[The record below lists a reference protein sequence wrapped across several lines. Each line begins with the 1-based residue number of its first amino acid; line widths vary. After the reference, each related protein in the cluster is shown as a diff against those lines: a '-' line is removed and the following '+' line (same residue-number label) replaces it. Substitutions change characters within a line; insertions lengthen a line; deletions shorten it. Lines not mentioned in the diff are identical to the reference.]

1 MGSDSGIRRIYEDTT
16 VVNGRKYYY
25 AVTAFDRGLEQA
37 GISPS
42 ESPVQISLNPDG
54 SVDFGQNVLEVR
66 ASREQA
72 GYISPNSPLAAIYQG
87 APGGTVEVGVIDPTQ
102 LKADNLYEV
111 VFEDTLL
118 SGGSNPDTLKTKNFT
133 LLNITTGSPD
143 TLLSRYT
150 TLNGGGNPVT
160 EGFTVRVTN
169 IESYGLNEAR
179 SGWFTGDAEA
189 IDIHG
194 FSFITQAAPKVSDYE
209 LIIGDNVG
217 FGQSVEK
224 EIEVATGFFQTLPSI
239 PTNFKVVNTYTGEEA
254 KYAFADLNVSTSF
267 QQRCNPTI
275 IVPGNYT
282 PPEPGHI
289 SAVAGFSGRC
299 SDVLFL
305 IEDFRGVE
313 DTLTYKIEMAPLLI
327 NGNLETRNPVAG
339 DTLKIFTTKPFSSN
353 DIFRFRFDS
362 DNIPRIDADSAA
374 SALDDILVIPN
385 PYKVANI
392 YEPSVTNTNFQHNRE
407 LHFTGMPAPATLRIF
422 TVSGVLLREI
432 TITESDLTSAY
443 GGSYVWNML
452 TKDNLEISY
461 GIYLYH
467 VEAPGVG
474 EKVGKF
480 AVIK

>member
-16 VVNGRKYYY
+16 VVNVRKYYY

-72 GYISPNSPLAAIYQG
+72 GYISPSSPLAAIYQG
-87 APGGTVEVGVIDPTQ
+87 APGGTVEVEVIDPTQ

-118 SGGSNPDTLKTKNFT
+118 SGGSNPDTLKTKNFS
-133 LLNITTGSPD
+133 LRNITTGSPD
-143 TLLSRYT
+143 TLLSRFT
-150 TLNGGGNPVT
+150 SFNGGGNPVT

-169 IESYGLNEAR
+169 IESFGLNEAR

-189 IDIHG
+189 MDIHG

-209 LIIGDNVG
+209 LIVGDNVG

-267 QQRCNPTI
+267 QQRCNQTI

-362 DNIPRIDADSAA
+362 DNVPRIDADSAA
-374 SALDDILVIPN
+374 S
-385 PYKVANI
+385 
-392 YEPSVTNTNFQHNRE
+392 
-407 LHFTGMPAPATLRIF
+407 
-422 TVSGVLLREI
+422 
-432 TITESDLTSAY
+432 
-443 GGSYVWNML
+443 
-452 TKDNLEISY
+452 
-461 GIYLYH
+461 
-467 VEAPGVG
+467 
-474 EKVGKF
+474 
-480 AVIK
+480 